1 MAEQSNP
8 FDVSELMYLF
18 DPNRYMEQVRRLM
31 QQYGLP
37 SMDPQVLMEAQRR
50 NMEAVVAANRT
61 LLEGTEALMRH
72 QADLMREVFE
82 EMNRS
87 AGQLS
92 ADEDPAQRAARQ
104 MDMVGRIYD
113 HLSGHLREASQQVLR
128 TQEAT
133 MTQLDARF
141 RDSLQELRGMSAS
154 PGEGKPAGKGST
166 GSGASPD

>member
-31 QQYGLP
+31 QQYGLS
-37 SMDPQVLMEAQRR
+37 SMDPQVLVEAQRR
-50 NMEAVVAANRT
+50 NMEAVVDANRT

-82 EMNRS
+82 EMNRGV
-87 AGQLS
+87 GQWA
-92 ADEDPAQRAARQ
+92 ADEDPAQRASRQ

-133 MTQLDARF
+133 MAQLDARF
-141 RDSLQELRGMSAS
+141 RASLQELRDMSGS
-154 PGEGKPAGKGST
+154 PGKGQST
-166 GSGASPD
+166 GEGPSAAGGAGD